1 LAASGEMTNR
11 RVDDRRKNQ
20 PKMYAL
26 WCATVL
32 MNLDG
37 DHYLETGVVLD
48 NFQAS
53 AKWKG
58 LDPIDGM
65 ARVVIVNMG

>member
-1 LAASGEMTNR
+1 MDLG
-11 RVDDRRKNQ
+11 
-20 PKMYAL
+20 
-26 WCATVL
+26 
-32 MNLDG
+32 G